1 MSLGSLDQDNE
12 KKKYMYIFLWIRFY
26 ILEIFYAITC
36 ILLKEFHKNNWG
48 SLVAQMVK
56 NLPTV
61 PGDPGS
67 IPGSGRSP
75 GERNGHP
82 L

>member
-1 MSLGSLDQDNE
+1 MSLGSLDQDN
-12 KKKYMYIFLWIRFY
+12 YIYIYLWIRFY

-36 ILLKEFHKNNWG
+36 ILLIELHKDNWG
-48 SLVAQMVK
+48 SLVAQTVK

-61 PGDPGS
+61 HGDPGS
-67 IPGSGRSP
+67 IPGSGRSS